1 MASIKPVTLTN
12 GVLTFNNSGDYS
24 FETLANGK
32 VKIYFVDGATTVLTK
47 EEWASITIFDIK
59 DANANVT
66 MAASYLDGKVYTFK
80 GAGDLDVT
88 GVTFSEATN
97 GVGVGQNVNLD
108 KVNFGNVLDTVNG
121 SKADY
126 FKLQWDAL
134 DEAYGS
140 GNYYNT
146 PINEAFIELGI
157 EYLDYLKAGG
167 AALSDFTAKGTG
179 GRDQSIHDNLLGN
192 FNKTDFDSRFPEGTQ
207 LRSELLTKINAS
219 GYGDIF
225 ERGVYSG
232 NPGDVGGAS
241 HDTVRAYDYDQ
252 GWARTDWTDSYVGM
266 ADARAQGSAGYLKF
280 GSLNSAD
287 KMVITRHEGAGVELA
302 IKAKEFGPNGGDTLN
317 APTFVDG
324 VAHYAVSAGP
334 SPDRPAGDRADWSVD
349 VAATVLAAG
358 EDDAFNFKLLIDV
371 DASANTKMVEYT
383 AFDANGQLSLNYGFG
398 AIKNQIDIDPTTD
411 GIQAY
416 DYGAGQFDFELQV
429 FDKDTGKYLASTKM
443 VVDVL
448 A

>member
-1 MASIKPVTLTN
+1 MASIKPVTLAN

-24 FETLANGK
+24 FETLANGR

-47 EEWASITIFDIK
+47 EEWASATTFDIK

-66 MAASYLDGKVYTFK
+66 MAASYLDGKSYVFK

-88 GVTFSEATN
+88 GVTISEAVPGT
-97 GVGVGQNVNLD
+97 GVGQNVNLD
-108 KVNFGNVLDTVNG
+108 SINFGSVLDTVNG

-134 DEAYGS
+134 DEAYGT

-146 PINEAFIELGI
+146 PINEAFIKLGI

-179 GRDQSIHDNLLGN
+179 GRDQSVHDNLLGN
-192 FNKTDFDSRFPEGTQ
+192 FNKVDFDSRFPEGTQ

-232 NPGDVGGAS
+232 NPSDVGGVS
-241 HDTVRAYDYDQ
+241 HDAVRAYDYDK
-252 GWARTDWTDSYVGM
+252 GWARTDWTDSYFGM
-266 ADARAQGSAGYLKF
+266 ADERAQKAGTDDLII
-280 GSLNSAD
+280 GTANSAAN
-287 KMVITRHEGAGVELA
+287 MVITRHEGAGVELA
-302 IKAKEFGPNGGDTLN
+302 IKAKEYGPNGGDTLN

-324 VAHYAVSAGP
+324 VAHFSVSAGA
-334 SPDRPAGDRADWSVD
+334 SPDNANRADWSVD
-349 VAATVLAAG
+349 VAATILAAG
-358 EDDAFNFKLLIDV
+358 EDDAFNFKLLIDI
-371 DASANTKMVEYT
+371 DASAGRNMVEYAT
-383 AFDANGQLSLNYGFG
+383 PLDMNGQASLNYGFG
-398 AIKNQIDIDPTTD
+398 FIRNAIDIDPVTE
-411 GIQAY
+411 GVQAY
-416 DYGAGQFDFELQV
+416 NFGAGQFDFELQA
-429 FDKDTGKYLASTKM
+429 FDKDTGRYLASTKM

>member
-1 MASIKPVTLTN
+1 MGSVTAFDLKN
-12 GVLTFNNSGDYS
+12 ADADV
-24 FETLANGK
+24 
-32 VKIYFVDGATTVLTK
+32 
-47 EEWASITIFDIK
+47 TIP
-59 DANANVT
+59 
-66 MAASYLDGKVYTFK
+66 ASYLDGKSYVFK
-80 GAGDLDVT
+80 GAGDLNVT

-108 KVNFGNVLDTVNG
+108 KINFGGVLDTVNG

-134 DEAYGS
+134 DEAYS
-140 GNYYNT
+140 TGNYYNT
-146 PINEAFIELGI
+146 PINEAFIKLGV
-157 EYLDYLKAGG
+157 EYLEYLKTG
-167 AALSDFTAKGTG
+167 AAPLSDFTAKGNS

-192 FNKTDFDSRFPEGTQ
+192 FNKVDFDSRFPEGTQ
-207 LRSELLTKINAS
+207 LRAELLSKIAGS

-232 NPGDVGGAS
+232 NPGDVGGAA
-241 HDTVRAYDYDQ
+241 HDKVRAYDYDK

-266 ADARAQGSAGYLKF
+266 ADARAQGSAGQLKF

-302 IKAKEFGPNGGDTLN
+302 IKAKEFGPNGGDYAN
-317 APTFVDG
+317 APTFENG
-324 VAHYAVSAGP
+324 VAHYKVSAGA
-334 SPDRPAGDRADWSVD
+334 SPDNANRADWSID
-349 VAATVLAAG
+349 LAATKLVAG
-358 EDDAFNFKLLIDV
+358 DDDAFTFKLLIDV
-371 DASANTKMVEYT
+371 DASTGTKMVEYNN
-383 AFDANGQLSLNYGFG
+383 FDVNNQMSLNYGFG
-398 AIKNQIDIDPTTD
+398 AIKSQIDIDPAAD

-416 DYGAGQFDFELQV
+416 NYGAGQFDFELQA
-429 FDKDTGKYLASTKM
+429 FDKDTGRYLASTKM